1 MSTFVF
7 FSCKCL
13 ILTLA
18 SLALTV
24 QSSAEIQFNRDVD
37 QFFPANASTAT
48 DPPKSSARQTCAS
61 TSPRKPTLIKDGF
74 AAIVPGSTDDS
85 EAWHRIMSDDPDEIM
100 PPPES
105 KKEMTEEEKEIITKW
120 IEQGAKW
127 EGHWSYLP
135 VTKPAIPETSDK
147 KWAKNEIDH
156 FILAKLDDLGMK
168 PSPEADRR
176 TLIRRLYLDLTGL
189 PPDLQR

>member
-1 MSTFVF
+1 MVY
-7 FSCKCL
+7 
-13 ILTLA
+13 LTY
-18 SLALTV
+18 
-24 QSSAEIQFNRDVD
+24 FKKN
-37 QFFPANASTAT
+37 
-48 DPPKSSARQTCAS
+48 
-61 TSPRKPTLIKDGF
+61 GF

-135 VTKPAIPETSDK
+135 VTKPSIPETSDK
-147 KWAKNEIDH
+147 NWAKNEIDH
-156 FILAKLDDLGMK
+156 FILSKLDGLGMK

-176 TLIRRLYLDLTGL
+176 PHPPASTSTLPAS
-189 PPDLQR
+189 PPDLQRLTNICMINPPTPMKKWSIACSHPMSTPNG

>member
-18 SLALTV
+18 SLAFTV
-24 QSSAEIQFNRDVD
+24 QSSAEIQFNRDVRPILSGKCFHCHGPSEKFREAD
-37 QFFPANASTAT
+37 LRLDLPEEAYFE
-48 DPPKSSARQTCAS
+48 
-61 TSPRKPTLIKDGF
+61 KDGF

-135 VTKPAIPETSDK
+135 VSKPAIPETSDK